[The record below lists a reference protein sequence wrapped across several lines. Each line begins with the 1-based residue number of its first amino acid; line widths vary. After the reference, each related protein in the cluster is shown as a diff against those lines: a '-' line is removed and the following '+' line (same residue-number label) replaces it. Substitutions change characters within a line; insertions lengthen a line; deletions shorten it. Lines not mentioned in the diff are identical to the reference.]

1 VKKLPKMKKVGS
13 TRGLGV
19 RYGSTVRKRY
29 VKVITELKKPHR
41 CPQCGFVRV
50 HRVSVGVWQCGKCNY
65 TYAGGAYTPMTKLGA
80 IAKRSAKGTTAVEEA
95 AKTAAPAVAAATP
108 EEVE

>member
-13 TRGLGV
+13 TRGFGA

-29 VKVITELKKPHR
+29 VKVITELKRPHK

-50 HRVSVGVWQCGKCNY
+50 YRVSVGVWKCGKCNY
-65 TYAGGAYTPMTKLGA
+65 TYAGGAYTPLTKLGI
-80 IAKRSAKGTTAVEEA
+80 IAKRSAKGAEETTAAIVSTVETT
-95 AKTAAPAVAAATP
+95 AKT
-108 EEVE
+108 E